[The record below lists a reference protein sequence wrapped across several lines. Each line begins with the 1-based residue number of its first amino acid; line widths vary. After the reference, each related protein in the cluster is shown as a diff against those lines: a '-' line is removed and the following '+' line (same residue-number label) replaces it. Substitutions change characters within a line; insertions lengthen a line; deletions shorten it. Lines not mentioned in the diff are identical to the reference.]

1 MEELTKLPYP
11 PRQCTLGAPTLSRR
25 RSASVPSMK
34 GKMKSGK
41 WISLALLACGLVL
54 LTSGCSCL
62 QLAHAPYPNVEYE
75 LANKPS
81 QEEAR
86 GAAD

>member
-1 MEELTKLPYP
+1 MYIWGSNPIPEALRL
-11 PRQCTLGAPTLSRR
+11 RSRHE
-25 RSASVPSMK
+25 

-81 QEEAR
+81 QDEAR